1 MLVLELYTAE
11 YFCILGFSCTWSFLG
26 FVSILLLIWQSLVP
40 YPPIASDGNSVFI
53 ADSAGIDC
61 METVVPSSQISSASF
76 FTETQRQF
84 SRYYNEFEELK
95 LLGKGAFG
103 AVIKVWYKN
112 CFFFGMVFGDIC
124 FLWSRTVYSMFAW
137 VYLLSACVLCL
148 CWGFNLELKST
159 KSFLQEVVG
168 RLGRNLSVWGTLYLN
183 CSNFPGERKTSCF
196 VKLFFWLCLVR
207 HL

>member
-1 MLVLELYTAE
+1 MVAL
-11 YFCILGFSCTWSFLG
+11 
-26 FVSILLLIWQSLVP
+26 
-40 YPPIASDGNSVFI
+40 VFI

-61 METVVPSSQISSASF
+61 METVVPSNQISSASF

-112 CFFFGMVFGDIC
+112 NFFCGNLFGDSC
-124 FLWSRTVYSMFAW
+124 FLWSRAIYSKFAW
-137 VYLLSACVLCL
+137 FYLLSASVLCL
-148 CWGFNLELKST
+148 CWGFDVELNSL
-159 KSFLQEVVG
+159 KSFLEEVAG
-168 RLGRNLSVWGTLYLN
+168 RLGRSLSVWWTLHLN
-183 CSNFPGERKTSCF
+183 CSNFPDEKKTSCF
-196 VKLFFWLCLVR
+196 VKLFLVIIRLGLVR